1 MAKIDLGR
9 ITPTY
14 RGEYN
19 ETTQYHELDIVY
31 YNGRSYMAKQDTKG
45 NSLPTGTD
53 NDYWGLIANKGADGA
68 EGKIG
73 PVGPQGK
80 QGSMGPSGADGLQ
93 GPKGD
98 KGDRGP
104 KGPKGTFDDYDE
116 IVKSRGNYDS
126 LNDRLDN
133 QENELT
139 SEINSKLSEISAIPE
154 TFKDLATLKSTYPN
168 GKNGLFLTADNGH
181 KYIWSNG
188 SWADSGVYQSV
199 GIANRSI
206 TTPKVSGIAPYVIR
220 DTYTDDVNI
229 SGWNG
234 PTAFASSNHEITFT
248 GKAGNSGVLIPV
260 DVPRD
265 VTLDTDMYLNFTYN
279 MSRVDSTPNP
289 SFLVAKDDGTFF
301 NTTARLVVMEQ
312 TTSPTK
318 VSVKVNLKKLGYV
331 DVPSHY
337 NLLVSNGSDYS
348 VMIKDLYF
356 NQSGAS
362 QPLQEEI
369 KTMDSSAFENGAVD
383 LSSYIKWGDTATNVQ
398 LLTDN
403 TLLMSQKYVSSS
415 VNTSQD
421 WGIRYPLNWD
431 MKSDLYI
438 TVDATFSDKL
448 GVQLINYT
456 TGSFTALE
464 TNEFMTADGV
474 YENSNGTKSFLLHAD
489 KLSRLGINGSN
500 GFLFMGKHLDG
511 WFNIKSISISTK
523 PGYATDKQT
532 VGSILENTSLR
543 MQNTFGQNPELIA
556 KSSTA
561 VVNAYAGLNYGTP
574 ANAPTF
580 KETTR
585 LKEVKVFSP
594 LDTTVN
600 FRIGT
605 IDQNSLLV
613 NNTQNV
619 VGIAVKKGM
628 NTIRFERSA
637 VFIAPGQRVFVT
649 LNELGLYAPT
659 SDLPSF
665 SKSLICDNTHYLDDG
680 AYTGNQLYQTD
691 SIIPFSYTLV
701 EKNIKNKIDD
711 VATATQAVSDSV
723 EDLLP
728 LKKNLFVKS
737 PSGQKFILMVDDNG
751 NLMAKSSVPT
761 NVVVVG
767 NSLTYNWGNF
777 GLAASDPDHDW
788 YAYVKSYIA
797 KVNPKATFNRFGL
810 GDWESATSTADR
822 DTVFNN
828 EMKPALSAD
837 TDLVIIQ
844 LGDNINTSDKNAT
857 FGNDAKKLIQNIKSV
872 SPKATVVWVATWYQ
886 SYANITTDVQTAC
899 EAENAI
905 YVPIHKIA
913 QESGHTSHIGAV
925 QTDADGNTR
934 VIDNGGRASHPG
946 DSGHQLIGEAVIR
959 SFDF

>member
-1 MAKIDLGR
+1 MTQTWKD
-9 ITPTY
+9 
-14 RGEYN
+14 GEIIKA
-19 ETTQYHELDIVY
+19 Q
-31 YNGRSYMAKQDTKG
+31 
-45 NSLPTGTD
+45 
-53 NDYWGLIANKGADGA
+53 
-68 EGKIG
+68 
-73 PVGPQGK
+73 
-80 QGSMGPSGADGLQ
+80 
-93 GPKGD
+93 
-98 KGDRGP
+98 
-104 KGPKGTFDDYDE
+104 
-116 IVKSRGNYDS
+116 S
-126 LNDRLDN
+126 LND
-133 QENELT
+133 
-139 SEINSKLSEISAIPE
+139 SIN
-154 TFKDLATLKSTYPN
+154 PN
-168 GKNGLFLTADNGH
+168 N
-181 KYIWSNG
+181 
-188 SWADSGVYQSV
+188 V
-199 GIANRSI
+199 
-206 TTPKVSGIAPYVIR
+206 R

-248 GKAGNSGVLIPV
+248 GKTGNSGILIPV
-260 DVPRD
+260 DVPSD

-279 MSRVDSTPNP
+279 TSRVDSPAA
-289 SFLVAKDDGTFF
+289 SFGFLLAKDDSSLF
-301 NTTARLVVMEQ
+301 NTTAKLVQVSQNMM
-312 TTSPTK
+312 PTNI
-318 VSVKVNLKKLGYV
+318 SAKVNLKKLGYT
-331 DVPSHY
+331 DIPSHY
-337 NLLVSNGSDYS
+337 NILVSIGSDYS
-348 VMIKDLYF
+348 VTIKDLYF
-356 NQSGAS
+356 NKTGSS
-362 QPLQEEI
+362 KPLNEEME
-369 KTMDSSAFENGAVD
+369 TMNSSEFTNGSIDIFNYNKWADSAAVIQHLAD
-383 LSSYIKWGDTATNVQ
+383 D
-398 LLTDN
+398 

-438 TVDATFSDKL
+438 TIDATFSDKF
-448 GVQLINYT
+448 GVQLVNYT
-456 TGSFTALE
+456 TGLFTGLAA
-464 TNEFMTADGV
+464 NEFMTADGV
-474 YENSNGTKSFLLHAD
+474 YENYTGTKSFLIHAD
-489 KLSRLGINGSN
+489 KLSQLGINGSN
-500 GFLFMGKHLDG
+500 GFLLLSHHLDG

-532 VGSILENTSLR
+532 ASSVLENTSLR

-574 ANAPTF
+574 VNAPIF
-580 KETTR
+580 QETTR

-613 NNTQNV
+613 NNTQNL

-628 NTIRFERSA
+628 NTIRFEKSA
-637 VFIAPGQRVFVT
+637 IFIAPGQRVFVT
-649 LNELGLYAPT
+649 LKDIGVYAPT
-659 SDLPSF
+659 DDLSSF
-665 SKSLICDNTHYLDDG
+665 SKTLVCDNTHYLDDG
-680 AYTGNQLYQTD
+680 AYTGYQLYQTD
-691 SIIPFSYTLV
+691 NIIPFSYTLV

-723 EDLLP
+723 QDLLP

-737 PSGQKFILMVDDNG
+737 PSGQKFILMVDNNG

-777 GLAASDPDHDW
+777 GLAASNPTLDW
-788 YAYVKSYIA
+788 YAHVKEYIA
-797 KVNPKATFNRFGL
+797 GINPNAVFNRFGL
-810 GDWESATSTADR
+810 GDWESATSTVNR

-872 SPKATVVWVATWYQ
+872 SPKATIVWVATWYQ
-886 SYANITTDVQTAC
+886 SFPNITTDVQSAC
-899 EAENAI
+899 ESEGATYVAI
-905 YVPIHKIA
+905 HSIA
-913 QESGHTSHIGAV
+913 QQGGTSSYIGAT

-934 VIDNGGRASHPG
+934 TIDNSGRASHPG
-946 DSGHQLIGEAVIR
+946 DKGHQLIADEVIR
-959 SFDF
+959 NFDF

>member
-1 MAKIDLGR
+1 MEKLVTKLDTNLGAVLREQLDDNFEKIQ
-9 ITPTY
+9 
-14 RGEYN
+14 RG
-19 ETTQYHELDIVY
+19 V
-31 YNGRSYMAKQDTKG
+31 
-45 NSLPTGTD
+45 
-53 NDYWGLIANKGADGA
+53 DG
-68 EGKIG
+68 
-73 PVGPQGK
+73 Q
-80 QGSMGPSGADGLQ
+80 S
-93 GPKGD
+93 
-98 KGDRGP
+98 
-104 KGPKGTFDDYDE
+104 
-116 IVKSRGNYDS
+116 DS
-126 LNDRLDN
+126 LNKQILDMLGDVAPQDQN
-133 QENELT
+133 EVTQARIDVNGKSYDTLKGREDATQVTAETALSEERDISVEVQNARTNLSSQTYPTLKERMDSQENDLNN
-139 SEINSKLSEISAIPE
+139 SINDKLAQISVVPE
-154 TFKDLATLKSTYPN
+154 TFTNLAALQSKYPT
-168 GKNGLFLTADNGH
+168 GKTGIFVTADNGH
-181 KYIWSNG
+181 KYIWVNG

-206 TTPKVSGIAPYVIR
+206 TTPKVSGISPYVIR

-229 SGWNG
+229 SGWNV

-248 GKAGNSGVLIPV
+248 GKVGNSGVLIPV
-260 DVPRD
+260 DVPSD
-265 VTLDTDMYLNFTYN
+265 VALDTDMYLNFTYN
-279 MSRVDSTPNP
+279 TSRVDSPAA
-289 SFLVAKDDGTFF
+289 SFGFLLAKDDSSLF
-301 NTTARLVVMEQ
+301 NTTAKLVQVSQ
-312 TTSPTK
+312 NTTPTNI
-318 VSVKVNLKKLGYV
+318 SAKVNLKKLGYT
-331 DVPSHY
+331 DIPSHY
-337 NLLVSNGSDYS
+337 NILVSIGSDYS
-348 VMIKDLYF
+348 VTIKDLYF
-356 NQSGAS
+356 NKTGAS

-369 KTMDSSAFENGAVD
+369 KTMDSSEFENGAVD
-383 LSSYIKWGDTATNVQ
+383 LSSYIKWGDTAANVQ
-398 LLTDN
+398 LLTDS

-421 WGIRYPLNWD
+421 WGIRFPLNWD
-431 MKSDLYI
+431 TKSDLYI
-438 TVDATFSDKL
+438 TIDATFSDAIGINL
-448 GVQLINYT
+448 LNYT
-456 TGSFTALE
+456 TGVLTSLSA
-464 TNEFMTADGV
+464 NEFMTADGV
-474 YENSNGTKSFLLHAD
+474 YENYNGTKSFWIHAD
-489 KLSRLGINGSN
+489 KLSRLGMNNSN
-500 GFLFMGKHLDG
+500 AFILLSHHLDG

-532 VGSILENTSLR
+532 VSSVLENTSLR

-574 ANAPTF
+574 VNAPTF

-613 NNTQNV
+613 NNTQNL

-637 VFIAPGQRVFVT
+637 VFIGPGQRVFVT

-659 SDLPSF
+659 DNLPSF
-665 SKSLICDNTHYLDDG
+665 SRSLICDNTHYLDDG
-680 AYTGNQLYQTD
+680 AYTGYQLYQTD
-691 SIIPFSYTLV
+691 NIIPFSYTLV
-701 EKNIKNKIDD
+701 EKNIKNKIND

-723 EDLLP
+723 QDLLP

-737 PSGQKFILMVDDNG
+737 PSGQKFILMVDNNG

-777 GLAASDPDHDW
+777 GLAASNPTLDW
-788 YAYVKSYIA
+788 YAHVKDYISG
-797 KVNPKATFNRFGL
+797 VNPNAVFNRFGL

-828 EMKPALSAD
+828 EMKPSLSAD

-872 SPKATVVWVATWYQ
+872 SPKATIVWVATWYQ
-886 SYANITTDVQTAC
+886 SYPNITTDVQSAC
-899 EAENAI
+899 ESEGATYVAI
-905 YVPIHKIA
+905 HSIA
-913 QESGHTSHIGAV
+913 QQSGTSSYIGAT

-934 VIDNGGRASHPG
+934 TIDSDGRASHPG
-946 DSGHQLIGEAVIR
+946 DLGHKLIADEVIR
-959 SFDF
+959 NFDF

>member
-1 MAKIDLGR
+1 MTQTWKD
-9 ITPTY
+9 
-14 RGEYN
+14 GEIIKA
-19 ETTQYHELDIVY
+19 Q
-31 YNGRSYMAKQDTKG
+31 
-45 NSLPTGTD
+45 
-53 NDYWGLIANKGADGA
+53 
-68 EGKIG
+68 
-73 PVGPQGK
+73 
-80 QGSMGPSGADGLQ
+80 
-93 GPKGD
+93 
-98 KGDRGP
+98 
-104 KGPKGTFDDYDE
+104 
-116 IVKSRGNYDS
+116 S
-126 LNDRLDN
+126 LND
-133 QENELT
+133 
-139 SEINSKLSEISAIPE
+139 SIN
-154 TFKDLATLKSTYPN
+154 PN
-168 GKNGLFLTADNGH
+168 N
-181 KYIWSNG
+181 
-188 SWADSGVYQSV
+188 V
-199 GIANRSI
+199 
-206 TTPKVSGIAPYVIR
+206 R

-248 GKAGNSGVLIPV
+248 GKTGNSGILIPV
-260 DVPRD
+260 DVPSD

-279 MSRVDSTPNP
+279 TSRVDSPAA
-289 SFLVAKDDGTFF
+289 SFGFLLAKDDSSLF
-301 NTTARLVVMEQ
+301 NTTAKLVQVSQNMM
-312 TTSPTK
+312 PTNI
-318 VSVKVNLKKLGYV
+318 SAKVNLKKLGYT
-331 DVPSHY
+331 DIPSHY
-337 NLLVSNGSDYS
+337 NILVSIGSDYS
-348 VMIKDLYF
+348 VTIKDLYF
-356 NQSGAS
+356 NKTGSS

-369 KTMDSSAFENGAVD
+369 KTMDSSEFENGAVD
-383 LSSYIKWGDTATNVQ
+383 LSSYTKWADTAAIVQ

-421 WGIRYPLNWD
+421 WGIRFPLNWD
-431 MKSDLYI
+431 TKSDLYI
-438 TVDATFSDKL
+438 TIDATFSDAIGINL
-448 GVQLINYT
+448 LNYT
-456 TGSFTALE
+456 TGASTSLSA
-464 TNEFMTADGV
+464 NEFMTADGV
-474 YENSNGTKSFLLHAD
+474 YENYNGAKSFWIHAD
-489 KLSRLGINGSN
+489 KLSRLGINGTN
-500 GFLFMGKHLDG
+500 GFLLLSHHLDG

-532 VGSILENTSLR
+532 VSSVLENTSLR

-574 ANAPTF
+574 VNAPTF

-613 NNTQNV
+613 NNTQNL

-637 VFIAPGQRVFVT
+637 VFIGPGQRVFVT

-659 SDLPSF
+659 DNLPSF
-665 SKSLICDNTHYLDDG
+665 SRSLICDNTHYLDDG
-680 AYTGNQLYQTD
+680 AYTGYQLYQTD
-691 SIIPFSYTLV
+691 NIIPFSYTLV
-701 EKNIKNKIDD
+701 EKNIKNKIND

-723 EDLLP
+723 QDLLP

-737 PSGQKFILMVDDNG
+737 PSGQKFILMVDNNG

-777 GLAASDPDHDW
+777 GLAASNPTLDW
-788 YAYVKSYIA
+788 YAHVKEYIA
-797 KVNPKATFNRFGL
+797 GINPNAVFNRFGL

-828 EMKPALSAD
+828 EMKPALSAN

-844 LGDNINTSDKNAT
+844 LGDNINTSEKNAT

-886 SYANITTDVQTAC
+886 SYQNITTDVQSAC
-899 EAENAI
+899 ESEGATYVAI
-905 YVPIHKIA
+905 HSIPY
-913 QESGHTSHIGAV
+913 QGGTSSYIGAT
-925 QTDADGNTR
+925 QKDADGNTR
-934 VIDNGGRASHPG
+934 TIDNSGRASHPG
-946 DSGHQLIGEAVIR
+946 DKGHQLIADEVIR
-959 SFDF
+959 NFDF

>member
-1 MAKIDLGR
+1 MTQTWKD
-9 ITPTY
+9 
-14 RGEYN
+14 GEIIKA
-19 ETTQYHELDIVY
+19 Q
-31 YNGRSYMAKQDTKG
+31 
-45 NSLPTGTD
+45 
-53 NDYWGLIANKGADGA
+53 
-68 EGKIG
+68 
-73 PVGPQGK
+73 
-80 QGSMGPSGADGLQ
+80 
-93 GPKGD
+93 
-98 KGDRGP
+98 
-104 KGPKGTFDDYDE
+104 
-116 IVKSRGNYDS
+116 S
-126 LNDRLDN
+126 LND
-133 QENELT
+133 
-139 SEINSKLSEISAIPE
+139 SIN
-154 TFKDLATLKSTYPN
+154 PN
-168 GKNGLFLTADNGH
+168 N
-181 KYIWSNG
+181 
-188 SWADSGVYQSV
+188 V
-199 GIANRSI
+199 
-206 TTPKVSGIAPYVIR
+206 R

-248 GKAGNSGVLIPV
+248 GKTGNSGILIPV
-260 DVPRD
+260 DVPSD

-279 MSRVDSTPNP
+279 TSRVDSPAA
-289 SFLVAKDDGTFF
+289 SFGFLLAKDDSSLF
-301 NTTARLVVMEQ
+301 NTTAKLVQVSQNMM
-312 TTSPTK
+312 PTNI
-318 VSVKVNLKKLGYV
+318 SAKVNLKKLGYT
-331 DVPSHY
+331 DIPSHY
-337 NLLVSNGSDYS
+337 NILVSIGSDYS
-348 VMIKDLYF
+348 VTIKDLYF
-356 NQSGAS
+356 NKTGSS

-369 KTMDSSAFENGAVD
+369 KTMDSSEFENGAVD
-383 LSSYIKWGDTATNVQ
+383 LSSYTKWADTAAIVQ

-421 WGIRYPLNWD
+421 WGIRFPLNWD
-431 MKSDLYI
+431 TKSDLYI
-438 TVDATFSDKL
+438 TIDATFSDAIGINL
-448 GVQLINYT
+448 LNYT
-456 TGSFTALE
+456 TGASTSLSA
-464 TNEFMTADGV
+464 NEFMTADGV
-474 YENSNGTKSFLLHAD
+474 YENYNGTKSFWIHAD
-489 KLSRLGINGSN
+489 KLSRLGINGTN
-500 GFLFMGKHLDG
+500 GFLLLSHHLDG

-532 VGSILENTSLR
+532 VSSVLENTSLR

-574 ANAPTF
+574 VNAPTF

-613 NNTQNV
+613 NNTQNL

-637 VFIAPGQRVFVT
+637 VFIGPGQRVFVT

-659 SDLPSF
+659 DNLPSF
-665 SKSLICDNTHYLDDG
+665 SRSLICDNTHYLDDG
-680 AYTGNQLYQTD
+680 AYTGYQLYQTD
-691 SIIPFSYTLV
+691 NIIPFSYTLV
-701 EKNIKNKIDD
+701 EKNIKNKIND

-723 EDLLP
+723 QDLLP

-737 PSGQKFILMVDDNG
+737 PSGQKFILMVDNNG

-777 GLAASDPDHDW
+777 GLAASNPTLDW
-788 YAYVKSYIA
+788 YAHVKEYIA
-797 KVNPKATFNRFGL
+797 GINPNAVFNRFGL

-828 EMKPALSAD
+828 EMKPALSAN

-844 LGDNINTSDKNAT
+844 LGDNINTSEKNAT

-886 SYANITTDVQTAC
+886 SYQNITTDVQSAC
-899 EAENAI
+899 ESEGATYVAI
-905 YVPIHKIA
+905 HSIPY
-913 QESGHTSHIGAV
+913 QGGTSSYIGAT
-925 QTDADGNTR
+925 QKDADGNTR
-934 VIDNGGRASHPG
+934 TIDNSGRASHPG
-946 DSGHQLIGEAVIR
+946 DKGHQLIADEVIR
-959 SFDF
+959 NFDF

>member
-1 MAKIDLGR
+1 MEKLKTNELSLGLNQTLRNDLVDNFEKI
-9 ITPTY
+9 
-14 RGEYN
+14 
-19 ETTQYHELDIVY
+19 Q
-31 YNGRSYMAKQDTKG
+31 KG
-45 NSLPTGTD
+45 V
-53 NDYWGLIANKGADGA
+53 DG
-68 EGKIG
+68 
-73 PVGPQGK
+73 Q
-80 QGSMGPSGADGLQ
+80 S
-93 GPKGD
+93 
-98 KGDRGP
+98 
-104 KGPKGTFDDYDE
+104 
-116 IVKSRGNYDS
+116 DS
-126 LNDRLDN
+126 LNKQILDMLGNVAPQDQNEVTQARIDGNGKLYDTLKGREDATQLTAETALLEERDTSVEVQDARTNSSSQTYPTLKERMDN
-133 QENELT
+133 QENDLNNN
-139 SEINSKLSEISAIPE
+139 INSKLAQVSSVPE
-154 TFKDLATLKSTYPN
+154 TFANLAGLKSKYPT
-168 GKNGLFLTADNGH
+168 GKTGMFVTADNGH

-248 GKAGNSGVLIPV
+248 GKKNGNSGVLIPV
-260 DVPRD
+260 DVPSD
-265 VTLDTDMYLNFTYN
+265 LALDTDMYLNFTYN
-279 MSRVDSTPNP
+279 TSRVDSPATVLG
-289 SFLVAKDDGTFF
+289 FLLANDDSSLF
-301 NTTARLVVMEQ
+301 NTTAKLAQVAQ
-312 TTSPTK
+312 TKTPTNI
-318 VSVKVNLKKLGYV
+318 SVKVNLKNLGYV

-337 NLLVSNGSDYS
+337 NILVAIGSDYS
-348 VMIKDLYF
+348 LTIKDLYF
-356 NQSGAS
+356 NKTGAS
-362 QPLQEEI
+362 QPFQEEI
-369 KTMDSSAFENGAVD
+369 KTMDSSEFENGAVD
-383 LSSYIKWGDTATNVQ
+383 LSSYKKWGDTAANVQ

-415 VNTSQD
+415 VNSSQD
-421 WGIRYPLNWD
+421 WGIRFPLNWD

-438 TVDATFSDKL
+438 TIDATFSDKL
-448 GVQLINYT
+448 GVQLINSI
-456 TGSFTALE
+456 TGAFTALAA
-464 TNEFMTADGV
+464 NEFMTADGV
-474 YENSNGTKSFLLHAD
+474 YENYTSTKSFLIHAD
-489 KLSRLGINGSN
+489 KLSQLGINVSN
-500 GFLFMGKHLDG
+500 GFVFLGHHLDG
-511 WFNIKSISISTK
+511 WFNIKNISISTK

-532 VGSILENTSLR
+532 ASSLLENTSLR

-561 VVNAYAGLNYGTP
+561 VVNTYAGLNYGTP
-574 ANAPTF
+574 ANAPIF

-613 NNTQNV
+613 NNTQNL

-637 VFIAPGQRVFVT
+637 VFIEPGQRVFVT

-659 SDLPSF
+659 DDLPSF
-665 SKSLICDNTHYLDDG
+665 SKSLVCDKTHYLNDG
-680 AYTGNQLYQTD
+680 AYTGNQLYQSD
-691 SIIPFSYTLV
+691 NIIPFSYTLV
-701 EKNIKNKIDD
+701 EKNINNKIDD

-723 EDLLP
+723 QDLLP

-737 PSGQKFILMVDDNG
+737 PSGHKFMLMVDDNG

-777 GLAASDPDHDW
+777 GLAASNPTLDW
-788 YAYVKSYIA
+788 YAHVKDYIA
-797 KVNPKATFNRFGL
+797 KINPKAVFKRFGL
-810 GDWESATSTADR
+810 GDWESATSTTDR
-822 DTVFNN
+822 DNVFNS
-828 EMKPALSAD
+828 EMKPSLSAE

-872 SPKATVVWVATWYQ
+872 SPKATIVWVATWYQ
-886 SYANITTDVQTAC
+886 SFPNITTDVEKAC
-899 EAENAI
+899 SDTGAV
-905 YVPIHKIA
+905 YVPIHSIA
-913 QESGHTSHIGAV
+913 QQSGNTSHIGAV
-925 QTDADGNTR
+925 QTDAERNTR
-934 VIDNGGRASHPG
+934 TIGNSGQASHPG
-946 DSGHQLIGEAVIR
+946 DKGHQLIANEVIR
-959 SFDF
+959 NFDF

>member
-1 MAKIDLGR
+1 MTQTWKD
-9 ITPTY
+9 
-14 RGEYN
+14 GEIIKA
-19 ETTQYHELDIVY
+19 Q
-31 YNGRSYMAKQDTKG
+31 
-45 NSLPTGTD
+45 
-53 NDYWGLIANKGADGA
+53 
-68 EGKIG
+68 
-73 PVGPQGK
+73 
-80 QGSMGPSGADGLQ
+80 
-93 GPKGD
+93 
-98 KGDRGP
+98 
-104 KGPKGTFDDYDE
+104 
-116 IVKSRGNYDS
+116 S
-126 LNDRLDN
+126 LND
-133 QENELT
+133 
-139 SEINSKLSEISAIPE
+139 
-154 TFKDLATLKSTYPN
+154 
-168 GKNGLFLTADNGH
+168 
-181 KYIWSNG
+181 
-188 SWADSGVYQSV
+188 
-199 GIANRSI
+199 SI
-206 TTPKVSGIAPYVIR
+206 TPNNVR

-234 PTAFASSNHEITFT
+234 PTTFSSSNHEITFT
-248 GKAGNSGVLIPV
+248 GKSGNSGILIPV
-260 DVPRD
+260 DVPSD
-265 VTLDTDMYLNFTYN
+265 VALDTDMYLNFTYN
-279 MSRVDSTPNP
+279 TSRVDSPAVTFG
-289 SFLVAKDDGTFF
+289 FLLAKDDSSFF
-301 NTTARLVVMEQ
+301 NTTAKLAQVSQNM
-312 TTSPTK
+312 TPTK
-318 VSVKVNLKKLGYV
+318 ISAKVNLKKLGYT
-331 DVPSHY
+331 DIPSHY
-337 NLLVSNGSDYS
+337 NILVSIGSDYS
-348 VMIKDLYF
+348 VTIKDLYF
-356 NQSGAS
+356 NKTGSS
-362 QPLQEEI
+362 KPLNEEM
-369 KTMDSSAFENGAVD
+369 KTMDSSEFENGAVD
-383 LSSYIKWGDTATNVQ
+383 LSSYTKWADTAAVVQ

-431 MKSDLYI
+431 MKSDIYI
-438 TVDATFSDKL
+438 TIDATFSDTIGIKL
-448 GVQLINYT
+448 LNYA
-456 TGSFTALE
+456 TGAL
-464 TNEFMTADGV
+464 TDLSANEFMTADGI
-474 YENSNGTKSFLLHAD
+474 YENYNGTKSFLLHAD
-489 KLSRLGINGSN
+489 KLSRLGMNNSN
-500 GFLFMGKHLDG
+500 AFILLSHHLDG
-511 WFNIKSISISTK
+511 WFNIKSLSISTK

-532 VGSILENTSLR
+532 VGSVLENTSLR

-574 ANAPTF
+574 VNAPTF

-613 NNTQNV
+613 NNTQNL

-659 SDLPSF
+659 DDLPSF
-665 SKSLICDNTHYLDDG
+665 SKSLICDNTHYLDNG

-691 SIIPFSYTLV
+691 NIIPFSYTLV

-711 VATATQAVSDSV
+711 VTTATQAVSDSV
-723 EDLLP
+723 QDLLP

-737 PSGQKFILMVDDNG
+737 PSGQKFILMVDNNG

-777 GLAASDPDHDW
+777 GLAASNPTLDW
-788 YAYVKSYIA
+788 YAHVKDYIA
-797 KVNPKATFNRFGL
+797 GVNPNAVFNRFGL

-828 EMKPALSAD
+828 EMKPSLSAD

-857 FGNDAKKLIQNIKSV
+857 FGNDAKKLIQNIKLV
-872 SPKATVVWVATWYQ
+872 SPKATIVWVATWYQ
-886 SYANITTDVQTAC
+886 SYQNITTDVQSAC
-899 EAENAI
+899 ESEGATYVAI
-905 YVPIHKIA
+905 HSIA
-913 QESGHTSHIGAV
+913 QQSGTSSYIGAT

-934 VIDNGGRASHPG
+934 TIDNSGRASHPG
-946 DSGHQLIGEAVIR
+946 DKGHQLIADEVIR
-959 SFDF
+959 NFDF